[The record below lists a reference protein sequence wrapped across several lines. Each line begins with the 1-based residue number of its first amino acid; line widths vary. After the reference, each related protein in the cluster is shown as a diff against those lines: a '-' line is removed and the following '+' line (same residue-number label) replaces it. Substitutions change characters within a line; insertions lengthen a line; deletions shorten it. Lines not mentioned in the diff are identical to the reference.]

1 MKREGKKILIWRC
14 TGVLK
19 KMCWMFPQV
28 NMLFKL
34 IMVVILRKNVYF
46 TDSKKAGLW
55 LLW

>member
-55 LLW
+55 